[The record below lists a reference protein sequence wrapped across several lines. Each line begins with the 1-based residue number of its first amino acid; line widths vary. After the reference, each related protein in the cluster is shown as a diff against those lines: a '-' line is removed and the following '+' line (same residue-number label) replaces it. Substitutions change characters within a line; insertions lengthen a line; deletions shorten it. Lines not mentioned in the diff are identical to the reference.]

1 MTKAGMKTPE
11 KGKTGNK
18 RYQPYEPPKISTVEP
33 EPDSGNLLK
42 RLMESDESRLT
53 EPIISLDSRTEF
65 DGRESWEKDR
75 GDRGILKLYN
85 VYNDD
90 NTLKLELKEVNE
102 DGSEISRCNAKIDSI
117 KLKYD
122 FLSQIRSTDS
132 TKRGYGTNLLYLL
145 AKARNDE
152 IVHNGINYNEITI
165 RDFLPVIFNPF
176 RNLFHLSVT
185 LWSEKFKI
193 SSPQFT
199 LFEPFYREELS
210 GVVYILYNHE
220 NTEEDSLEKEIETLK
235 EEKIRLLAEME
246 NLRKRFEREKVE
258 TIKFGSIN
266 LARDILSPGDNL
278 ERALDALPEDENH
291 PESIKNLIDGLK
303 MVLKEYKSTLE
314 KHGVKKIET
323 LNKKFD
329 HNFHQAMMEVE
340 NNDVE
345 EGTVVQEVQS
355 GYTMH
360 DRLLRAAMVGVSKK
374 PVAKKEE
381 PTEEKEEDNPE
392 NESKEKS

>member
-1 MTKAGMKTPE
+1 MVE
-11 KGKTGNK
+11 KK
-18 RYQPYEPPKISTVEP
+18 EE
-33 EPDSGNLLK
+33 
-42 RLMESDESRLT
+42 
-53 EPIISLDSRTEF
+53 
-65 DGRESWEKDR
+65 
-75 GDRGILKLYN
+75 
-85 VYNDD
+85 D
-90 NTLKLELKEVNE
+90 NQQEEIKE
-102 DGSEISRCNAKIDSI
+102 
-117 KLKYD
+117 
-122 FLSQIRSTDS
+122 TDS
-132 TKRGYGTNLLYLL
+132 ENIDNKEGN
-145 AKARNDE
+145 ND
-152 IVHNGINYNEITI
+152 T
-165 RDFLPVIFNPF
+165 
-176 RNLFHLSVT
+176 
-185 LWSEKFKI
+185 
-193 SSPQFT
+193 Q
-199 LFEPFYREELS
+199 
-210 GVVYILYNHE
+210 E
-220 NTEEDSLEKEIETLK
+220 NTDTEETTEDENSEENSLEKEIETLK

-323 LNKKFD
+323 LNQKFD

-374 PVAKKEE
+374 PVTKTEETKEE
-381 PTEEKEEDNPE
+381 NEEESSE
-392 NESKEKS
+392 NESK

>member
-1 MTKAGMKTPE
+1 MVE
-11 KGKTGNK
+11 KKEEDNQQEEIK
-18 RYQPYEPPKISTVEP
+18 
-33 EPDSGNLLK
+33 EPDSENI
-42 RLMESDESRLT
+42 ENEEDNN
-53 EPIISLDSRTEF
+53 DSQE
-65 DGRESWEKDR
+65 
-75 GDRGILKLYN
+75 N
-85 VYNDD
+85 
-90 NTLKLELKEVNE
+90 
-102 DGSEISRCNAKIDSI
+102 
-117 KLKYD
+117 
-122 FLSQIRSTDS
+122 TDS
-132 TKRGYGTNLLYLL
+132 EETSE
-145 AKARNDE
+145 DE
-152 IVHNGINYNEITI
+152 T
-165 RDFLPVIFNPF
+165 
-176 RNLFHLSVT
+176 
-185 LWSEKFKI
+185 
-193 SSPQFT
+193 
-199 LFEPFYREELS
+199 
-210 GVVYILYNHE
+210 
-220 NTEEDSLEKEIETLK
+220 TEEDSLEKEIETLK

-303 MVLKEYKSTLE
+303 MVLKEYKSILE

-323 LNKKFD
+323 LNQKFD

-340 NNDVE
+340 NNEVE

-374 PVAKKEE
+374 PVAKTEE